1 MFHNSSVGVII
12 PALNEG
18 GAIASVVNGIDC
30 SLADWIVVVDNGSTD
45 ETAKEAAKAGA
56 MVLLERRQGY
66 GSACLKAL
74 NDGPG
79 ADIYVF
85 LDGDGSD
92 DPAEMDRVLE
102 PFKHEEVEVVIGS
115 RVRGNVENG
124 ALTPAQRFGNT
135 LACFL
140 VRSFW
145 GVGYTDLGPF
155 RAVRARSLE
164 MLDMKDPDFGWTIEL
179 QVKAARFGLHVV
191 EVPVSCRIRQA
202 GTSKVSGT
210 LSGSARAG
218 WRILT
223 YILGAKLSELK

>member
-12 PALNEG
+12 PALNEE
-18 GAIASVVNGIDC
+18 GAIAAVVNGIDC

-45 ETAKEAAKAGA
+45 ETAKEATKAGA
-56 MVLLERRQGY
+56 MVLVERRRGY

-74 NDGPG
+74 DDGPG

-92 DPAEMDRVLE
+92 DPAELDRVLD
-102 PFKHEEVEVVIGS
+102 PFKLEAVDVVIGS
-115 RVRGNVENG
+115 RVRGNAEHG
-124 ALTPAQRFGNT
+124 ALTPVQRFGNA

-145 GVGYTDLGPF
+145 GVNYTDLGPF
-155 RAVRARSLE
+155 RAVRARSLQ
-164 MLDMKDPDFGWTIEL
+164 MLNMKEPDFGWTIEL
-179 QVKAARFGLHVV
+179 QVKAARLGLHVA
-191 EVPVSCRIRQA
+191 EVPVSCRVRQA
-202 GTSKVSGT
+202 GKSKVSGT
-210 LSGSARAG
+210 LTGSARAG

-223 YILGAKLSELK
+223 YVLRAKLSELR